1 MSVSVI
7 FVRGLMFNGADKFVA
22 TIRQH
27 DCKNNDSACNGRWAA
42 GVRYFL
48 RSGTVQTINYCMD
61 ITLSS
66 YG

>member
-7 FVRGLMFNGADKFVA
+7 FVRGLMFNGADKFV
-22 TIRQH
+22 IRQH
-27 DCKNNDSACNGRWAA
+27 VSKNNESSCNGRWAA
-42 GVRYFL
+42 GVRCFL
-48 RSGTVQTINYCMD
+48 RSGTVQTINYYCMD